1 MFSRLFRRFRNCFRE
16 ELPRYEDVQEEA
28 LNLYREEAKLEALKF
43 RDRLASKAA
52 ASPQLQYFIGE
63 LIPKGDSNEY
73 ENFFYEELS
82 NLVNPLGW
90 GIELEYELDNSV
102 IYVYAVE
109 RKEDE

>member
-16 ELPRYEDVQEEA
+16 ELPRYEDVHEKV
-28 LNLYREEAKLEALKF
+28 LNSYREEAKLEALKF
-43 RDRLASKAA
+43 RDRLASKVA

-63 LIPKGDSNEY
+63 LTPKGDSNEY

-82 NLVNPLGW
+82 NLVNSLGW